1 MAFTEVSICNR
12 ALQAIGTRTTIAS
25 LTETSIEARNCN
37 LIYADTRDEVLQMAY
52 WNFAQKTTYLALLK
66 SAPGT
71 PTNSTSTANQW
82 STAYPAPPWLYEYA
96 YPTDCIQM
104 SKVVQQIQNYYV
116 GTPYTS
122 GGTSTYPYAVGPGS
136 PFKVTTDEDSQS
148 QQQSVILTNQYQAI
162 GVYTMR
168 IINPGLFGAQF
179 VEALV
184 QALAAKLVLALSGQV
199 ALANTKFA
207 QANAIIAQA
216 RASDGNEGLTVIDNM
231 PDWITI
237 REDAENLWGVSVGY
251 INPLGP
257 MYGTI

>member
-12 ALQAIGTRTTIAS
+12 ALQAIGTRSAIAS
-25 LTETSIEARNCN
+25 LSESSIEARNCN

-52 WNFAQKTTYLALLK
+52 WNFAQKTAYLSLLK

-71 PTNSTSTANQW
+71 PSNAASTANQW
-82 STAYPAPPWLYEYA
+82 STAYPSPPWLYEYA

-104 SKVVQQIQNYYV
+104 SRVVQQIQNYYV
-116 GTPYTS
+116 GTPYTT

-136 PFKVTTDEDSQS
+136 PFKVMTDTDVQG

-162 GVYTMR
+162 GIYTMR
-168 IINPGLFGAQF
+168 ITNPGLFGAQF

-184 QALAAKLVLALSGQV
+184 QALAAKLALALSGQV
-199 ALANTKFA
+199 NMANLKFQ
-207 QANAIIAQA
+207 QANAVITAA
-216 RASDGNEGLTVIDNM
+216 RASDGNEGLTVINNM

-237 REDAENLWGVSVGY
+237 REDESDYWGVSVGY
-251 INPLGP
+251 TAPLGP
-257 MYGTI
+257 LFGTV

>member
-1 MAFTEVSICNR
+1 MPATEVSICNR
-12 ALQAIGTRTTIAS
+12 ALQSIGTRTAIAS
-25 LTETSIEARNCN
+25 LTESSVEARNCN

-52 WNFAQKTTYLALLK
+52 WNFANKTAYLALLK

-71 PTNSTSTANQW
+71 PSNSGSTANQW
-82 STAYPAPPWLYEYA
+82 STAYPAPPWLYEYS
-96 YPTDCIQM
+96 YPVDCIQM

-122 GGTSTYPYAVGPGS
+122 GGTNTYPYAVGPGS
-136 PFKVTTDEDSQS
+136 PFRVTTDEDVNG
-148 QQQSVILTNQYQAI
+148 QQQNVILTNQYQAI
-162 GVYTMR
+162 GNYTMR
-168 IINPGLFGAQF
+168 IVNPALFGAQF

-237 REDAENLWGVSVGY
+237 REDCENLWGVSIGY
-251 INPLGP
+251 VNPLGP
-257 MYGTI
+257 LYGTL

>member
-1 MAFTEVSICNR
+1 MPSEVTICNR
-12 ALQAIGTRTTIAS
+12 ALQAINTRTSIAS
-25 LTETSIEARNCN
+25 LSEDSVEARNCA

-52 WNFAQKTTYLALLK
+52 WNFAQKTAYLALLK

-71 PTNSTSTANQW
+71 PSNPASTANQW
-82 STAYPAPPWLYEYA
+82 STAFPAPPWLYEYA
-96 YPTDCIQM
+96 YPQDCIQV
-104 SKVVQQIQNYYV
+104 SRIVQQIQNYYV

-136 PFKVTTDEDSQS
+136 PFKVTTDEDSQG

-162 GVYTMR
+162 AVYTMR
-168 IINPGLFGAQF
+168 ITNPQLFGAQF

-184 QALAAKLVLALSGQV
+184 QALAAKLALALSGQV
-199 ALANTKFA
+199 PLANLKFA
-207 QANAIIAQA
+207 QANAIIAAA

-237 REDAENLWGVSVGY
+237 REDVENMWGVSVGY
-251 INPLGP
+251 VNPLGP
-257 MYGTI
+257 LYGTI

>member
-1 MAFTEVSICNR
+1 
-12 ALQAIGTRTTIAS
+12 
-25 LTETSIEARNCN
+25 LTEDSTEARACQ

-52 WNFAQKTTYLALLK
+52 WNFAQKTAYLALVK

-71 PTNSTSTANQW
+71 PSNAASTATQW
-82 STAYPAPPWLYEYA
+82 ATTYPAPPWLYEYA

-104 SKVVQQIQNYYV
+104 SRIVQQIQNYYV
-116 GTPYTS
+116 GTPYTT
-122 GGTSTYPYAVGPGS
+122 GGSNTYPYAVGPGS
-136 PFKVTTDEDSQS
+136 PFKVTTDEDSQG

-168 IINPGLFGAQF
+168 ITNPALFGAQF

-184 QALAAKLVLALSGQV
+184 QALAAKLALALSGQV
-199 ALANTKFA
+199 PLANLKFA
-207 QANAIIAQA
+207 QANAIITQA

-237 REDAENLWGVSVGY
+237 REEPENLWGVNVGY
-251 INPLGP
+251 VSPLGP
-257 MYGTI
+257 LYGTI

>member
-1 MAFTEVSICNR
+1 MPATEVSICNR
-12 ALQAIGTRTTIAS
+12 ALQASNTRSQIAS
-25 LTETSIEARNCN
+25 LTESSVEARNCN

-52 WNFAQKTTYLALLK
+52 WNFAQKTAYLSLLK

-71 PTNSTSTANQW
+71 PSNPASTANQW
-82 STAYPAPPWLYEYA
+82 STAYPSPPWLYEYA
-96 YPTDCIQM
+96 YPIDCIQM
-104 SKVVQQIQNYYV
+104 SRVVQQIQNYYV
-116 GTPYTS
+116 GTPYTT

-136 PFKVTTDEDSQS
+136 PFKVMTDADAQG
-148 QQQSVILTNQYQAI
+148 QQQNVILTNQYQAI

-168 IINPGLFGAQF
+168 ITNPALFGAQF

-207 QANAIIAQA
+207 QANAVITAA

-237 REDAENLWGVSVGY
+237 REDCDNYWGVSVGY
-251 INPLGP
+251 TAPLGP
-257 MYGTI
+257 LFGSI